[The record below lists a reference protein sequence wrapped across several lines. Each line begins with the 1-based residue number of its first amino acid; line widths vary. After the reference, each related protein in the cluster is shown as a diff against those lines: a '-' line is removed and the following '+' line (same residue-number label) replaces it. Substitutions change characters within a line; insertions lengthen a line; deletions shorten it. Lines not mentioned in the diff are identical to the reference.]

1 MQSGIY
7 ITFYKLLIM
16 TNMKPIP
23 VFCKKDYQFLREL
36 ISKSKNDINAKEA
49 GLLSQE
55 LDRAIISEESIHD
68 NSIIRINSH
77 VTIEDVKANTQ
88 MKIQIVLPSLSDVK
102 ERKIS
107 ILAPLSVAIIGFK
120 QNDQVDWELP
130 SGIKTLKII
139 QVNNTVPSHY

>member
-1 MQSGIY
+1 
-7 ITFYKLLIM
+7 
-16 TNMKPIP
+16 MKPTP

-36 ISKSKNDINAKEA
+36 ILKSKNETNTKEI
-49 GLLSQE
+49 GQLSQE
-55 LDRAIISEESIHD
+55 LDRAIISEESILD

-77 VTIEDVKANTQ
+77 VTIEDVKANKQ

-120 QNDQVDWELP
+120 ENDQVDWELP

-139 QVNNTVPSHY
+139 EVNNTIVSNY

>member
-1 MQSGIY
+1 
-7 ITFYKLLIM
+7 
-16 TNMKPIP
+16 MKPIP

-36 ISKSKNDINAKEA
+36 ILKSKNDINAKEA
-49 GLLSQE
+49 GQLSQE

-68 NSIIRINSH
+68 NSIIRISSH
-77 VTIEDVKANTQ
+77 VIIEDVKANTQ
-88 MKIQIVLPSLSDVK
+88 MKIQIVLPSLADVK

-120 QNDQVDWELP
+120 ENDQVDWELP